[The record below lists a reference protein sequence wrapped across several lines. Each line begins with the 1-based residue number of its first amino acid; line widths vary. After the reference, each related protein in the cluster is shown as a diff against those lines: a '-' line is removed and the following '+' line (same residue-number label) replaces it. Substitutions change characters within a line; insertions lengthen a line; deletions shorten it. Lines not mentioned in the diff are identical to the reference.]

1 YNATSVTGSDY
12 AGDDFVECKWGG
24 KSDYPPRSGLGGRE
38 EEQEEDK
45 GGGPKDTN
53 SDTESDF
60 QEVFMGCTIYAAS
73 PKALP
78 VDEARGQDRYYQ
90 LPHYSHPYGNCSQRI
105 AACRAR
111 FQLIEDLSYEDVKK
125 CYRGSV
131 KMGDLNVLG
140 DGEADSSKEEGGKER
155 SRKYLCVSQLK
166 DRALDVRECVCEY
179 GANVLSLV
187 QSSRPLWERVVSAP
201 SGAGGGGGGEG
212 GGVNSAGAVRAGR
225 SAKELLMT
233 LPCPSAQT
241 VSKYNSQYHKLF
253 PCVPKD
259 EILMK
264 VYSCALLR
272 DILLQGRLYISRN
285 WLCFYANLFGKDIKV
300 AIPVVTVRLVKKH
313 KTAGL
318 VPNGLA
324 ITTDTNQKYVFVS
337 LLSRDSV
344 YDVLRRICTHLQVNG
359 KSLSLKQFMEEPAL
373 SLDEFP
379 APDEFPVVD
388 EFPSVLK
395 WRRKP
400 SVVSVSSSLPDLLGS
415 STSGRGAADTLFKTE
430 PPLEGDTRT
439 HSVSDVLCTSETIK
453 YSVLLNITTH
463 GFLQKKF
470 SGAFTEHDK
479 TANTAPQCSFR
490 HITAL
495 FLRVCR
501 SIKIIILLILSS
513 CYLAFRVCSL
523 EQQLSFL
530 SNPNLPLR
538 E

>member
-1 YNATSVTGSDY
+1 
-12 AGDDFVECKWGG
+12 
-24 KSDYPPRSGLGGRE
+24 
-38 EEQEEDK
+38 
-45 GGGPKDTN
+45 
-53 SDTESDF
+53 
-60 QEVFMGCTIYAAS
+60 MGCTIYAAS

-78 VDEARGQDRYYQ
+78 ADEAPGQDRYYQ
-90 LPHYSHPYGNCSQRI
+90 LPDYRPPHGNCSQRI
-105 AACRAR
+105 AAGRARARSMTEQQEQSEETGLLATQDLDHCKEDEAHGHFR

-125 CYRGSV
+125 CYRGS
-131 KMGDLNVLG
+131 
-140 DGEADSSKEEGGKER
+140 
-155 SRKYLCVSQLK
+155 
-166 DRALDVRECVCEY
+166 
-179 GANVLSLV
+179 
-187 QSSRPLWERVVSAP
+187 
-201 SGAGGGGGGEG
+201 
-212 GGVNSAGAVRAGR
+212 
-225 SAKELLMT
+225 
-233 LPCPSAQT
+233 T

-253 PCVPKD
+253 QCVPKE

-300 AIPVVTVRLVKKH
+300 PIPVVTVRLVKKH

-324 ITTDTNQKYVFVS
+324 ITTDTGQKYVFVS

-359 KSLSLKQFMEEPAL
+359 KSLSLKQFMEEPTL

-400 SVVSVSSSLPDLLGS
+400 SAVSASSSLPDLLGN
-415 STSGRGAADTLFKTE
+415 STASLSAADTLFESE
-430 PPLEGDTRT
+430 PPLEERALQTDRG
-439 HSVSDVLCTSETIK
+439 LLSEPLAELGQME
-453 YSVLLNITTH
+453 YQLL
-463 GFLQKKF
+463 KF
-470 SGAFTEHDK
+470 FT
-479 TANTAPQCSFR
+479 
-490 HITAL
+490 L
-495 FLRVCR
+495 L
-501 SIKIIILLILSS
+501 IILLILSS

-523 EQQLSFL
+523 EQQMSFL

-538 E
+538 ER

>member
-1 YNATSVTGSDY
+1 MTEPQDQSEEPGLTSAQDL
-12 AGDDFVECKWGG
+12 E
-24 KSDYPPRSGLGGRE
+24 
-38 EEQEEDK
+38 
-45 GGGPKDTN
+45 PKD
-53 SDTESDF
+53 
-60 QEVFMGCTIYAAS
+60 G
-73 PKALP
+73 
-78 VDEARGQDRYYQ
+78 EAHG
-90 LPHYSHPYGNCSQRI
+90 HF
-105 AACRAR
+105 R

-125 CYRGSV
+125 CYRGS
-131 KMGDLNVLG
+131 
-140 DGEADSSKEEGGKER
+140 
-155 SRKYLCVSQLK
+155 CVSCSSVLQ
-166 DRALDVRECVCEY
+166 ALDVRECVCVY

-187 QSSRPLWERVVSAP
+187 QSSCPLRERVAAA
-201 SGAGGGGGGEG
+201 AGGGGAAGG
-212 GGVNSAGAVRAGR
+212 AGAVRTGR
-225 SAKELLMT
+225 STKELLMT

-241 VSKYNSQYHKLF
+241 VSKYDSQFHKLF

-272 DILLQGRLYISRN
+272 DILLQGRLYISRH

-300 AIPVVTVRLVKKH
+300 AVPVVSVRLVKKH

-324 ITTDTNQKYVFVS
+324 ITTDTGQKYVFVS

-359 KSLSLKQFMEEPAL
+359 KSLSLKQLMEEPTL

-388 EFPSVLK
+388 EFPAVLK

-400 SVVSVSSSLPDLLGS
+400 SVVSVSSSLPDLLGT
-415 STSGRGAADTLFKTE
+415 STSATDAPFKSEQPLEERALQTE
-430 PPLEGDTRT
+430 PVAELGQME
-439 HSVSDVLCTSETIK
+439 
-453 YSVLLNITTH
+453 YQLL
-463 GFLQKKF
+463 KF
-470 SGAFTEHDK
+470 FTLL
-479 TANTAPQCSFR
+479 
-490 HITAL
+490 I
-495 FLRVCR
+495 V
-501 SIKIIILLILSS
+501 LLILSS

-538 E
+538 ER

>member
-1 YNATSVTGSDY
+1 
-12 AGDDFVECKWGG
+12 
-24 KSDYPPRSGLGGRE
+24 
-38 EEQEEDK
+38 
-45 GGGPKDTN
+45 
-53 SDTESDF
+53 
-60 QEVFMGCTIYAAS
+60 MGCTIYAAS

-78 VDEARGQDRYYQ
+78 ADEAPGQDRYYQ
-90 LPHYSHPYGNCSQRI
+90 LPHYRHPHGNCSQRI
-105 AACRAR
+105 AACRVRARSMTEQQEQGEETGLISTQDLDPSKDDDTHGHFR

-125 CYRGSV
+125 CYRGS
-131 KMGDLNVLG
+131 
-140 DGEADSSKEEGGKER
+140 
-155 SRKYLCVSQLK
+155 CVSCSGLLQ
-166 DRALDVRECVCEY
+166 ALDVRECVCEY

-187 QSSRPLWERVVSAP
+187 QSSRPLRERVVSAP
-201 SGAGGGGGGEG
+201 SGAGGASGGGGAG
-212 GGVNSAGAVRAGR
+212 GAGAVQAGR
-225 SAKELLMT
+225 STKELLMT

-300 AIPVVTVRLVKKH
+300 AVPVFSVRLVKKH

-324 ITTDTNQKYVFVS
+324 ITTDTGQKYVFVS

-359 KSLSLKQFMEEPAL
+359 KSLSLKQFMEEPTL

-400 SVVSVSSSLPDLLGS
+400 SVGSVSSSLPDLLGN
-415 STSGRGAADTLFKTE
+415 STSSLGAADTPFKSE
-430 PPLEGDTRT
+430 QPLEERGLQTDRG
-439 HSVSDVLCTSETIK
+439 LLSEPVAELGQME
-453 YSVLLNITTH
+453 YQLL
-463 GFLQKKF
+463 KF
-470 SGAFTEHDK
+470 FT
-479 TANTAPQCSFR
+479 
-490 HITAL
+490 L
-495 FLRVCR
+495 L
-501 SIKIIILLILSS
+501 IILLILSS

-530 SNPNLPLR
+530 NNPNLPLR
-538 E
+538 ER

>member
-1 YNATSVTGSDY
+1 MSYRARSMTEQQEQSEE
-12 AGDDFVECKWGG
+12 AGLLSTQDLDPSKDD
-24 KSDYPPRSGLGGRE
+24 
-38 EEQEEDK
+38 
-45 GGGPKDTN
+45 DTHGH
-53 SDTESDF
+53 F
-60 QEVFMGCTIYAAS
+60 
-73 PKALP
+73 
-78 VDEARGQDRYYQ
+78 
-90 LPHYSHPYGNCSQRI
+90 
-105 AACRAR
+105 R

-125 CYRGSV
+125 CYRGS
-131 KMGDLNVLG
+131 
-140 DGEADSSKEEGGKER
+140 
-155 SRKYLCVSQLK
+155 CVSCSSLLQ
-166 DRALDVRECVCEY
+166 ALDVRECVCVY

-187 QSSRPLWERVVSAP
+187 QSSCPLRERVVSAA
-201 SGAGGGGGGEG
+201 SGAGVAGGGGAAGGAAG
-212 GGVNSAGAVRAGR
+212 AGAAGAVQTGR

-253 PCVPKD
+253 QSVPKD

-300 AIPVVTVRLVKKH
+300 AIPVVSVRLVKKH

-324 ITTDTNQKYVFVS
+324 ITTDTGQKYVFVS

-359 KSLSLKQFMEEPAL
+359 KSLSLKQFMEEPTL

-400 SVVSVSSSLPDLLGS
+400 SVVSVSSSLPDLLGN
-415 STSGRGAADTLFKTE
+415 STSGLSTTDTPFKSE
-430 PPLEGDTRT
+430 QPLEER
-439 HSVSDVLCTSETIK
+439 VLQTDRGLLSEPVAELGQME
-453 YSVLLNITTH
+453 YQLL
-463 GFLQKKF
+463 KF
-470 SGAFTEHDK
+470 FT
-479 TANTAPQCSFR
+479 
-490 HITAL
+490 L
-495 FLRVCR
+495 L
-501 SIKIIILLILSS
+501 IILLILSS

-538 E
+538 ER

>member
-1 YNATSVTGSDY
+1 
-12 AGDDFVECKWGG
+12 
-24 KSDYPPRSGLGGRE
+24 
-38 EEQEEDK
+38 
-45 GGGPKDTN
+45 
-53 SDTESDF
+53 
-60 QEVFMGCTIYAAS
+60 MGCTIYAAS

-78 VDEARGQDRYYQ
+78 ADEAAGQDTYYQ
-90 LPHYSHPYGNCSQRI
+90 PPHYRHLHGNCSQRI
-105 AACRAR
+105 AARARSMTEQQEHTEETGLLATQDLDASKDDDAHGHLR
-111 FQLIEDLSYEDVKK
+111 FQLIEELSYEDVKK
-125 CYRGSV
+125 CYRGS
-131 KMGDLNVLG
+131 
-140 DGEADSSKEEGGKER
+140 
-155 SRKYLCVSQLK
+155 CVSCSDLLQAM
-166 DRALDVRECVCEY
+166 DECVCVY

-187 QSSRPLWERVVSAP
+187 QSSPPLRERMVSTVSRVRAAGGWRG
-201 SGAGGGGGGEG
+201 GAGAGAG
-212 GGVNSAGAVRAGR
+212 SGAVRTGR

-253 PCVPKD
+253 QCVPKD
-259 EILMK
+259 ELLMK

-300 AIPVVTVRLVKKH
+300 AIPVVSVRLVKKH

-324 ITTDTNQKYVFVS
+324 ITTDTGQKYVFVS

-359 KSLSLKQFMEEPAL
+359 KSLSLKQYMEEPTL

-379 APDEFPVVD
+379 TPDEFPVVD

-400 SVVSVSSSLPDLLGS
+400 SVVSVSSSLPDLLGNS
-415 STSGRGAADTLFKTE
+415 SSSL
-430 PPLEGDTRT
+430 
-439 HSVSDVLCTSETIK
+439 S
-453 YSVLLNITTH
+453 
-463 GFLQKKF
+463 
-470 SGAFTEHDK
+470 
-479 TANTAPQCSFR
+479 TANTPFKSEQPLEER
-490 HITAL
+490 AL
-495 FLRVCR
+495 QTDRGLLSEPVAELGQMEYQLLKFFTLL
-501 SIKIIILLILSS
+501 IILLILSS

-530 SNPNLPLR
+530 SNPHLPLR
-538 E
+538 ER

>member
-1 YNATSVTGSDY
+1 
-12 AGDDFVECKWGG
+12 
-24 KSDYPPRSGLGGRE
+24 
-38 EEQEEDK
+38 
-45 GGGPKDTN
+45 
-53 SDTESDF
+53 
-60 QEVFMGCTIYAAS
+60 M
-73 PKALP
+73 
-78 VDEARGQDRYYQ
+78 
-90 LPHYSHPYGNCSQRI
+90 
-105 AACRAR
+105 
-111 FQLIEDLSYEDVKK
+111 
-125 CYRGSV
+125 
-131 KMGDLNVLG
+131 
-140 DGEADSSKEEGGKER
+140 
-155 SRKYLCVSQLK
+155 
-166 DRALDVRECVCEY
+166 RECVCVY

-187 QSSRPLWERVVSAP
+187 QSSRPLRERVVSAA
-201 SGAGGGGGGEG
+201 SGAGVAGVAGGGGVAGGAG
-212 GGVNSAGAVRAGR
+212 GAGTVQAGR
-225 SAKELLMT
+225 SAKEMLMT

-253 PCVPKD
+253 QCVPKD

-300 AIPVVTVRLVKKH
+300 AIPVVSVRLVKKH

-324 ITTDTNQKYVFVS
+324 ITTDTGQKYVFVS

-359 KSLSLKQFMEEPAL
+359 KSLSLKQFMEEPTL
-373 SLDEFP
+373 LLDEFP

-400 SVVSVSSSLPDLLGS
+400 SVVSVSSSLPDLLGN
-415 STSGRGAADTLFKTE
+415 STSSLSAADTPFKSE
-430 PPLEGDTRT
+430 QPLEERALQTDRG
-439 HSVSDVLCTSETIK
+439 LLSEPVAELGQME
-453 YSVLLNITTH
+453 YQLL
-463 GFLQKKF
+463 KF
-470 SGAFTEHDK
+470 FT
-479 TANTAPQCSFR
+479 
-490 HITAL
+490 L
-495 FLRVCR
+495 L
-501 SIKIIILLILSS
+501 IILLILSS

-538 E
+538 ER